1 MYVINHSDIQ
11 LPQLK
16 ESMLNFSKGLYEYD
30 LIHIPFTQEANQSI
44 QFDDFQFA
52 IADLLR
58 QNYYMPNN
66 VVEPEFEDSIDGELY
81 FNVIFDMKTERCRFT
96 ISSLADDGEVMAE
109 MEIGLS
115 NDEYTMLLPVIQKS
129 FGIIDI
135 NEIRSETFASISQ
148 GLSYNYLKQFKLVS
162 DQIDGIRY
170 RGAWVSANYQHC
182 LVIELDDCTNKNDV
196 VKAFKYD
203 LAG

>member
-1 MYVINHSDIQ
+1 MYVINHSDIK

-16 ESMLNFSKGLYEYD
+16 ESMLDFSNGLYEYD
-30 LIHIPFTQEANQSI
+30 LIHIPFTQETNQSI
-44 QFDDFQFA
+44 QFEEFQFA

-58 QNYYMPNN
+58 QNYYMPDN
-66 VVEPEFEDSIDGELY
+66 VVEPEFENSIDGELY
-81 FNVIFDMKTERCRFT
+81 FNVIFDMKTERRSFT
-96 ISSLADDGEVMAE
+96 ISSFADDGEVMAE

-115 NDEYTMLLPVIQKS
+115 NEEYTMLLPVIHKS

-148 GLSYNYLKQFKLVS
+148 GLSYDYLKQFKLVS
-162 DQIDGIRY
+162 DQIDNTRY
-170 RGAWVSANYQHC
+170 RGAWVSANYKHC

>member
-16 ESMLNFSKGLYEYD
+16 ESMLDFSKGLYEYD
-30 LIHIPFTQEANQSI
+30 LIHIPFMQEANQSV
-44 QFDDFQFA
+44 QFENFQFA

-58 QNYYMPNN
+58 KNYYNPWNE
-66 VVEPEFEDSIDGELY
+66 VDPEFENSIDGELY

-96 ISSLADDGEVMAE
+96 ISSFADDGEIMAE
-109 MEIGLS
+109 MAIDLS

-135 NEIRSETFASISQ
+135 NDIRSETFASISQ

-162 DQIDGIRY
+162 DQIDNTRY
-170 RGAWVSANYQHC
+170 RGAWVSANYKHC
-182 LVIELDDCTNKNDV
+182 LVIELDDYTNKNDM